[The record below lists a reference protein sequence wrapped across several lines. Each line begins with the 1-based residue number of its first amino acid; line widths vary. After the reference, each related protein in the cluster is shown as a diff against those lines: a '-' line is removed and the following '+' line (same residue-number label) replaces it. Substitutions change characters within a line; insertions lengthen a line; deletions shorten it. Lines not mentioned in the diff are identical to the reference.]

1 MARREGLDKREDTT
15 DYHSLGTVCTL
26 RAALAVPVPRHFQI
40 QEEEEQVHHKHWEA
54 TEHAGDGHVFTAKTL
69 RASPSSPKSPTKW
82 APKAEPCR
90 AKVGE
95 AVGPWRRN
103 QQEAEE
109 DQEKLLASEDLE
121 RTQAIAQELID
132 AAPTGAS
139 GGLDCRFE
147 RYGRIFLMCT
157 EGSDGE
163 VIRAVLGTFHG
174 LNAAL
179 LGLRPEDGEF
189 KLRQLSD
196 EEQEDPHLDL
206 LTGFCILD
214 GRSRYFVIEGLRE
227 GHSWPQLLEVIPRG
241 PDAPKLLHNSHIGF
255 GERLLL
261 RIFHQKNLGVFFR
274 VSTPFT
280 TMARMNLV
288 GLLLATAA
296 LGSCFLSAVPMQT
309 PRAPAPKQV
318 ESLGAPQMEN
328 QKNESFSWAAPLLS
342 FGAALGIVFGLAA
355 VQPAKA
361 ITAEQF
367 SQLTYAQVRGSGL
380 ANRCPTVESNG
391 TEVPVKAGS
400 KMINVCFEPKSFAV
414 EIDTDNGKEFATT
427 KLTTRQTYTLAF
439 IEGNLD
445 PNPITFK
452 EQDGMDFAA
461 TTVKLPDGEYV
472 PFLFTVKELVAKGEG
487 SSFKPGFTWG
497 GEFSV
502 PSYRTGGFLDPKA
515 RGMNLG
521 YDQAVA
527 LPAMQADGKSG
538 QEDIFKE
545 TNKVFDVGRGA
556 IEMEVNKV
564 NQELGEI
571 GGVFVSKQPSDTD
584 MGAKEPKTVLL
595 KGIFYGKVVNA

>member
-1 MARREGLDKREDTT
+1 MARSG
-15 DYHSLGTVCTL
+15 
-26 RAALAVPVPRHFQI
+26 AV
-40 QEEEEQVHHKHWEA
+40 
-54 TEHAGDGHVFTAKTL
+54 
-69 RASPSSPKSPTKW
+69 
-82 APKAEPCR
+82 
-90 AKVGE
+90 
-95 AVGPWRRN
+95 
-103 QQEAEE
+103 
-109 DQEKLLASEDLE
+109 
-121 RTQAIAQELID
+121 
-132 AAPTGAS
+132 
-139 GGLDCRFE
+139 
-147 RYGRIFLMCT
+147 
-157 EGSDGE
+157 
-163 VIRAVLGTFHG
+163 
-174 LNAAL
+174 
-179 LGLRPEDGEF
+179 
-189 KLRQLSD
+189 
-196 EEQEDPHLDL
+196 
-206 LTGFCILD
+206 
-214 GRSRYFVIEGLRE
+214 
-227 GHSWPQLLEVIPRG
+227 
-241 PDAPKLLHNSHIGF
+241 
-255 GERLLL
+255 
-261 RIFHQKNLGVFFR
+261 
-274 VSTPFT
+274 
-280 TMARMNLV
+280 V
-288 GLLLATAA
+288 GLLLAAA
-296 LGSCFLSAVPMQT
+296 AFGSCFLGGVPTQP
-309 PRAPAPKQV
+309 PRAPTTQNHV
-318 ESLGAPQMEN
+318 DSLGAAPAQS
-328 QKNESFSWAAPLLS
+328 ESSESYSWAAPLLS
-342 FGAALGIVFGLAA
+342 FGAALGVIFGLVAA
-355 VQPAKA
+355 QPAKA

-556 IEMEVNKV
+556 IEMEVNKAGPKGVHQFLAGLPVDV
-564 NQELGEI
+564 NSVVTSCQLLDHSINFTFAIFASPLFHLFGDTFSICFVPVNSWPFFSPCRWTKSWARLAVSLSPSNLLTPTWAPKSQRLTGGLLGERMWDGDRTVRFLVI
-571 GGVFVSKQPSDTD
+571 QAVTFWFPIVGGHLTPLKGHLTISKRSQRIARFWMFLLLSCLPAFLYSFSMDMGPRGHESLLENVQAVKSKQPKRSSLELGRVFFCFGGTFFLEVSGSGRTFVDLFFFRR
-584 MGAKEPKTVLL
+584 ARTVLL
-595 KGIFYGKVVNA
+595 KGIFYGKVVNAWEADSSTLAPLLRFRWKKKLQKTKRWGIWRKLICSGKSWENGVLFVWFHCAGFEEIKMKNTHPFLVLTVNQ

>member
-1 MARREGLDKREDTT
+1 MARASIVGL
-15 DYHSLGTVCTL
+15 TL
-26 RAALAVPVPRHFQI
+26 ALAAVGCCFLGGVPTQVPRAPPVPS
-40 QEEEEQVHHKHWEA
+40 
-54 TEHAGDGHVFTAKTL
+54 HVETL
-69 RASPSSPKSPTKW
+69 
-82 APKAEPCR
+82 
-90 AKVGE
+90 G
-95 AVGPWRRN
+95 
-103 QQEAEE
+103 
-109 DQEKLLASEDLE
+109 
-121 RTQAIAQELID
+121 
-132 AAPTGAS
+132 AAPTQS
-139 GGLDCRFE
+139 QSEGG
-147 RYGRIFLMCT
+147 
-157 EGSDGE
+157 
-163 VIRAVLGTFHG
+163 
-174 LNAAL
+174 
-179 LGLRPEDGEF
+179 
-189 KLRQLSD
+189 
-196 EEQEDPHLDL
+196 
-206 LTGFCILD
+206 
-214 GRSRYFVIEGLRE
+214 
-227 GHSWPQLLEVIPRG
+227 
-241 PDAPKLLHNSHIGF
+241 
-255 GERLLL
+255 
-261 RIFHQKNLGVFFR
+261 
-274 VSTPFT
+274 
-280 TMARMNLV
+280 
-288 GLLLATAA
+288 
-296 LGSCFLSAVPMQT
+296 
-309 PRAPAPKQV
+309 
-318 ESLGAPQMEN
+318 
-328 QKNESFSWAAPLLS
+328 SWASSLLS

-355 VQPAKA
+355 AQPAKA

>member
-1 MARREGLDKREDTT
+1 MEKPRRGKCTT
-15 DYHSLGTVCTL
+15 
-26 RAALAVPVPRHFQI
+26 
-40 QEEEEQVHHKHWEA
+40 
-54 TEHAGDGHVFTAKTL
+54 
-69 RASPSSPKSPTKW
+69 
-82 APKAEPCR
+82 
-90 AKVGE
+90 
-95 AVGPWRRN
+95 
-103 QQEAEE
+103 
-109 DQEKLLASEDLE
+109 
-121 RTQAIAQELID
+121 RT
-132 AAPTGAS
+132 TTR
-139 GGLDCRFE
+139 LDCRFE
-147 RYGRIFLMCT
+147 RYGRVFLMCT

-179 LGLRPEDGEF
+179 LGLGPEDGEF
-189 KLRQLSD
+189 KLRELSQ

-214 GRSRYFVIEGLRE
+214 GRSRYFVMEGLRE
-227 GHSWPQLLEVIPRG
+227 GHSWPQLLEAIPRG
-241 PDAPKLLHNSHIGF
+241 PDAPKLLHNSNIGF
-255 GERLLL
+255 GERA
-261 RIFHQKNLGVFFR
+261 
-274 VSTPFT
+274 PP
-280 TMARMNLV
+280 
-288 GLLLATAA
+288 
-296 LGSCFLSAVPMQT
+296 VPSH
-309 PRAPAPKQV
+309 V
-318 ESLGAPQMEN
+318 ESLGAAPT
-328 QKNESFSWAAPLLS
+328 ESQSESGSWASSLLS
-342 FGAALGIVFGLAA
+342 FGAALGIVFGLVAA
-355 VQPAKA
+355 QPAKA

-391 TEVPVKAGS
+391 TEVPVKPGS